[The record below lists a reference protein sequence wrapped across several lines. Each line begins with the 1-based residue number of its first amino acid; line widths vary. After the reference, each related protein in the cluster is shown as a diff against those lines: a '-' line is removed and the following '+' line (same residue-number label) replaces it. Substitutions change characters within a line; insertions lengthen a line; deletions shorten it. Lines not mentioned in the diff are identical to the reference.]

1 MKKIFYICFF
11 FSIMSPLSTEILVFK
26 NCKSNDYNYEKNE
39 YRLDLNKG
47 VMTRKFIYDEESYEK
62 LRLNDINVKKENT
75 TNKGIAEED
84 DLIVSEISGYPAF
97 YTQMIFDKKDASI
110 KIKTVLNNTVGES
123 LISKCENV
131 INYKKE
137 S

>member
-39 YRLDLNKG
+39 YLLDLEKG
-47 VMTRKFIYDEESYEK
+47 IMTRKFIYDEESYKK
-62 LRLNDINVKKENT
+62 LRLNDITIKRKNT
-75 TNKGIAEED
+75 TNKEIIKEGN
-84 DLIVSEISGYPAF
+84 LIVSEISGYPAF
-97 YTQMIFDKKDASI
+97 YTQMILDEKNSSI
-110 KIKTVLNNTVGES
+110 KIKTVLNNTIGES
-123 LISKCENV
+123 LVSKCEN
-131 INYKKE
+131 IIKYKKE

>member
-39 YRLDLNKG
+39 YLLDLEKG
-47 VMTRKFIYDEESYEK
+47 IMTRKFIYDEESYKK
-62 LRLNDINVKKENT
+62 LRLNDITIKRKNT
-75 TNKGIAEED
+75 TNKGIIKEGN
-84 DLIVSEISGYPAF
+84 LIVSEISGYPAF
-97 YTQMIFDKKDASI
+97 YTQMIFDEKNSSI
-110 KIKTVLNNTVGES
+110 KIKTVLNNTIGES
-123 LISKCENV
+123 LVSKCEN
-131 INYKKE
+131 IIKYKKE

>member
-39 YRLDLNKG
+39 YLLDLEKG
-47 VMTRKFIYDEESYEK
+47 IMTRKFTYDEESYKK
-62 LRLNDINVKKENT
+62 LRLNDITIKRKNT
-75 TNKGIAEED
+75 TNMEIIKEGN
-84 DLIVSEISGYPAF
+84 LIVSEISGYPAF
-97 YTQMIFDKKDASI
+97 YTQMIFDEKNSSI
-110 KIKTVLNNTVGES
+110 KIKTVLNNTIGES
-123 LISKCENV
+123 LVSKCEN
-131 INYKKE
+131 IIKYKKE